1 MDSNASPPP
10 SSISPVI
17 YQPGFEVPEEGEAE
31 TLAGML
37 DTLKH
42 ISEITYKDSG
52 HASRSVHAKSHGLLR
67 GELTVAE
74 GLPAAYA
81 QGIFGKPSS
90 WPVVMRLST
99 IPGDMLD
106 DNVSTP
112 RGMAVKIVG
121 VEGPRLEGSEG
132 EVTQDFVL
140 VNGSPSFSTP
150 GPKKFLSGLKLLAS
164 TTDKAPGLKKA
175 LSAVLRGTEK
185 VIEAVGGQ
193 SGTIITLGGHPE
205 TNILGETFFSQ
216 APILFGP
223 YMAKISIV
231 PVSPGLTQLTKAPV
245 DLDGK
250 PDGLR
255 EAVVDFFAHNSG
267 EWEVRAQLCTD
278 LEKMP
283 VEDASVPW
291 PEDLSPYVT
300 VARITAPPQPAWNA
314 ALSAAVDDGMS
325 FTPWHGISAHRPIGS
340 IMRVRKAAY
349 QMSARFRAERNGQP
363 MKEPADLDN
372 FPR

>member
-1 MDSNASPPP
+1 MDSHANPPV
-10 SSISPVI
+10 SPVI

-74 GLPAAYA
+74 GLAPAYA
-81 QGIFGKPSS
+81 QGIFGKPGS

-112 RGMAVKIVG
+112 RGMAVKVVG

-132 EVTQDFVL
+132 DATQDFVL

-150 GPKKFLSGLKLLAS
+150 GPKKFLGNLKLLAP

-175 LSAVLRGTEK
+175 LSAVLRGTER
-185 VIEAVGGQ
+185 VIEAAGGQ
-193 SGTIITLGGHPE
+193 SPTIIALGGHPE
-205 TNILGETFFSQ
+205 TNILGESFFSQ
-216 APILFGP
+216 VPILFGP

-231 PVSPGLTQLTKAPV
+231 PVSPGLTKLTKAPV

-255 EAVVDFFAHNSG
+255 AAVVDFFASNSA

-300 VARITAPPQPAWNA
+300 VARITAPPQPAWNQ

-325 FTPWHGISAHRPIGS
+325 FSPWHGIAAHRPIGA

-349 QMSARFRAERNGQP
+349 QMSSRFRAERNGAVV
-363 MKEPADLDN
+363 KEPASLDD

>member
-1 MDSNASPPP
+1 MDSHTTPP
-10 SSISPVI
+10 ISPLI
-17 YQPGFEVPEEGEAE
+17 YQPGFEVPEEGEVE
-31 TLAGML
+31 TIAGML
-37 DTLKH
+37 ETLRH
-42 ISEITYKDSG
+42 ISEVTYKDSG
-52 HASRSVHAKSHGLLR
+52 HATRSVHAKSHGLLH
-67 GELTVAE
+67 GKLTVAE
-74 GLPAAYA
+74 GLPPAYA
-81 QGIFGKPSS
+81 QGIFSKPGN

-121 VEGPRLEGSEG
+121 VEGPRLEDSEG
-132 EVTQDFVL
+132 DVTQDLAL
-140 VNGSPSFSTP
+140 VNGSPSFATP
-150 GPKKFLSGLKLLAS
+150 GPKKFLGNLKLLAP

-193 SGTIITLGGHPE
+193 SPLIIALGGHPE
-205 TNILGETFFSQ
+205 TNILGESFFSQ

-231 PVSPGLTQLTKAPV
+231 PISSSLTQLTKAPV

-255 EAVVDFFAHNSG
+255 EAVVDFFASNSA

-278 LEKMP
+278 LDKMP
-283 VEDASVPW
+283 IEDASVPW

-300 VARITAPPQPAWNA
+300 VARISAPPQAAWSA
-314 ALSAAVDDGMS
+314 ALSKAVDDDMS
-325 FTPWHGISAHRPIGS
+325 FSPWHGIAAHRPIGS

-349 QMSARFRAERNGQP
+349 QMSSRFRAERNGAA

-372 FPR
+372 LPR